1 MTKML
6 LQTKPKRHLYNLFWH
21 KPPHQWELFLK
32 RYPDQV
38 CDEVAVTPYLEETM
52 YEVHR
57 INCLVNALGYI
68 SEEPT
73 RDAWHL
79 AAGVYNV
86 HPLKNLRIPFQG
98 LWGWDCDD
106 QALTKRA
113 LIKKVLGIPLGALQ
127 PTLCMRDGLAHMV
140 ILLATEVGEY
150 VLENDINDV
159 PPWDKTN
166 LKRLFRWQG
175 RRWNWC
181 V

>member
-21 KPPHQWELFLK
+21 KPPAQWDMFLR
-32 RYPDQV
+32 RYPSQA
-38 CDEVAVTPYLEETM
+38 CYETAITTYLEETM

-57 INCLVNALGYI
+57 INCAVNALGYLA
-68 SEEPT
+68 EEPT
-73 RDAWHL
+73 RDAWHT
-79 AAGVYNV
+79 AAGI
-86 HPLKNLRIPFQG
+86 HLPDPLTKLRIPFNG
-98 LWGWDCDD
+98 MWGWDCDD

-113 LIKKVLGIPLGALQ
+113 LCHSLLGIPLGALQ
-127 PTLCMRDGLAHMV
+127 PALCMRNKVAHMV
-140 ILLATEVGEY
+140 TLLATDVGEY
-150 VLENDINDV
+150 VLENNINDV
-159 PPWDKTN
+159 PPWDQTN